1 MGTARHGFG
10 TQVPQNKK
18 PRLPGSLCPSVTNP
32 PRSGPFIPGFNLR
45 PSCPERY
52 AGQVEGV
59 GIPVESLNIH
69 VLCDSSSKGDQ
80 GDRLSDSLN

>member
-1 MGTARHGFG
+1 MGTARHGFR

-18 PRLPGSLCPSVTNP
+18 PRLPGSLCPKCHKPSKV
-32 PRSGPFIPGFNLR
+32 GPFIPGFNLR
-45 PSCPERY
+45 PSCPELY

-69 VLCDSSSKGDQ
+69 VLCDSSSKGD
-80 GDRLSDSLN
+80 RLSDSLN